1 MKLSAI
7 IKGCD
12 LKNKSAVLE
21 SWDEMEITAISSR
34 AQDIEPGGLFL
45 AVKGYA
51 ADGHDYIDQAIANGA
66 AAVIAQTQP
75 DKNDFNPIILVENTR
90 KASAIV
96 AANFYGRPS
105 RDLTLVGITG
115 TNGKTTTSWILES
128 IFTAA
133 GYITGVIGTV
143 NIRYKGKTIDNPITT
158 PDAIQLQKALFNMKE
173 AGVTHVIMEVSSH
186 GLDQHRIDG
195 CEFDAG
201 VYTNLTQDH
210 LDYHS
215 TMDEYFRCKRRFFT
229 DFLGPKSQTKTAPAV
244 INIDNDRG
252 KRLAKNLAYTKFLV
266 SHSQSTDAQA
276 SNIRASN
283 ITDEING
290 LSGTISLAG
299 DPFFLKT
306 GLTGTFNLENILCA
320 AGAALAIGIDK
331 VKIQQGIE
339 ALTRVPGRLEKIKNR
354 LNRYLFVDYA
364 HTPDALESILSTLA
378 QRAPARLITVFGC
391 GGNRD
396 RTKRALMGK
405 IACKYADVAIVTSDN
420 PRKES
425 PEAIVNDIIAGIQT
439 EEICELTLETLGTCP
454 AKKGYFKEVD
464 RKRALEL
471 AIMISNPSDIIVAA
485 GKGHETYQITNAGT
499 IHLDDAEE
507 LIRACE
513 KFERRFTPIEWR
525 KTDLAQ
531 ALAQEPVID
540 TLRGSGESGE
550 SFTFSHI
557 NTDSRTITPT
567 QVFLALEGENFDG
580 HDFIQGLLAKGI
592 QGFVAKKGYLATLA
606 PALVAQIKKKGLLF
620 FETKDTLTALGFL
633 ARYQRLRS
641 NVKLIAIT
649 GSNGKTTTRKITQ
662 EIFRTRFNTL
672 ATKGN
677 FNNEIG
683 MPLTLLNLS
692 RAHEW
697 AVIEMGMNHP
707 GEISRLSQIAC
718 PDIAIVTNTAGA
730 HLEGLKTPDNVAK
743 AKGEIF
749 EHVRK
754 NGHAI
759 LFADDKRRQILES
772 CARKNKNISEI
783 LFFGTDPK
791 TGSKYKTPSD
801 TRAKNIEIKGE
812 TSHFTIA
819 DKKGRA
825 CYSIGSPAPF
835 MVNNA
840 LAAITAARIAKISSQ
855 GIKTGLD
862 AFTPVSGRMKMDQL
876 ANGINLIDDTYNANP
891 ASMTQALKTL
901 GLVAKEKK
909 SFAIFGDMLELGS
922 DSDQLHREV
931 GHLAAGANLAHLYLF
946 GKQVAHL
953 LAGALE
959 KGLSKDRI
967 FWGTKQEIG
976 RLVLQQ
982 AQKGDWILLKG
993 SRGMAMETIIFDMK
1007 KQVQKEVYELP

>member
-1 MKLSAI
+1 M
-7 IKGCD
+7 
-12 LKNKSAVLE
+12 E
-21 SWDEMEITAISSR
+21 SWDKMEITAISSR

-51 ADGHDYIDQAIANGA
+51 SDGHDYIDQAIANGA

-75 DKNDFNPIILVENTR
+75 DKNIFNNINNFDNIILVEDTR
-90 KASAIV
+90 KASAVV
-96 AANFYGRPS
+96 AANFYGWPS
-105 RDLTLVGITG
+105 RNLTLVGITG

-158 PDAIQLQKALFNMKE
+158 PDAIQLQKTLFNMKQ

-215 TMDEYFRCKRRFFT
+215 TMDEYFRCKQRFFT

-252 KRLAKNLAYTKFLV
+252 KRLAKSLTYTKFLV
-266 SHSQSTDAQA
+266 SHSQPADAQA

-306 GLTGTFNLENILCA
+306 DLTGTFNLENILCA

-331 VKIQQGIE
+331 EKIQQGIE
-339 ALTRVPGRLEKIKNR
+339 SLTRVPGRLEKIKNR

-396 RTKRALMGK
+396 KTKRPLMGK

-420 PRKES
+420 PRQES
-425 PEAIVNDIIAGIQT
+425 PEAIVDDIITGIQT
-439 EEICELTLETLGTCP
+439 EGICELDREALETSPG
-454 AKKGYFKEVD
+454 KKGYFKEVD
-464 RKRALEL
+464 RKKALEL

-507 LIRACE
+507 LVRSCE

-525 KTDLAQ
+525 KTDLAR

-540 TLRGSGESGE
+540 TLGESGGSKGPGESGE
-550 SFTFSHI
+550 SFIFSRI

-567 QVFLALEGENFDG
+567 QVFLALEGENLDG

-662 EIFRTRFNTL
+662 EIFKTRFHTL

-692 RAHEW
+692 HAHEW
-697 AVIEMGMNHP
+697 AVIEMGMNHA

-730 HLEGLKTPDNVAK
+730 HLEGLKTTDNVAR

-759 LFADDKRRQILES
+759 LFADDKRREILES

-783 LFFGTDPK
+783 LFFGTDPNTGSK
-791 TGSKYKTPSD
+791 TGSKYRTPSD

-819 DKKGRA
+819 DKKGKSV
-825 CYSIGSPAPF
+825 YSIGSPAPF

-840 LAAITAARIAKISSQ
+840 LAAITAARIAKISSP

-876 ANGINLIDDTYNANP
+876 SNGINLIDDTYNANP

-901 GLVAKEKK
+901 GLMAKEKK
-909 SFAIFGDMLELGS
+909 AFAILGDMLELGS

-946 GKQVAHL
+946 GTQVTHL
-953 LAGALE
+953 LSGALE

-976 RLVLQQ
+976 RLVLQH
-982 AQKGDWILLKG
+982 ARKGDWILLKG
-993 SRGMAMETIIFDMK
+993 SRGMAIETIITDMK
-1007 KQVQKEVYELP
+1007 TQVKKGDL